1 MRALRGNPVERA
13 AYRPHICVKVAAG
26 ANVQPASGAC
36 REGRVNGGSMRGR
49 LPAFD
54 KAYRAWSAGWIC
66 PNEPIGNLSESP
78 SDCPGLAELRVAP
91 MSMG

>member
-26 ANVQPASGAC
+26 ANVQPASGAS
-36 REGRVNGGSMRGR
+36 REGGVMAIPRGR
-49 LPAFD
+49 PAAFE
-54 KAYRAWSAGWIC
+54 KAYRARSAGWIC

-78 SDCPGLAELRVAP
+78 SDCPGLAELRMAP
-91 MSMG
+91 TSMG